1 MKASKIGLLG
11 LSINLLLHTSAW
23 AVTSDGVSPQPQG
36 QTTKRFGEETVIAS
50 QGTAVLTLKEMDE
63 RLEEVPADKRAQVM
77 ANPKHVEQMIMQLLL
92 LEQVAND
99 AKAAGLDK
107 SPLFV
112 SKGDL
117 ADKRA
122 LTQLRNEQ
130 VAAFAIQK
138 MDALTLAQEAYLN
151 DPAAFNTPELV
162 SLRQVYVRFDD
173 ASEQTALQ
181 KIQKAQTRLQAGD
194 SFERVVADLSEDPSS
209 KKQGGLLDRIRYEDL
224 PPELRAAVN
233 KVAAGQLTPIVRARN
248 GFYLARLEQRHPAVQ
263 RTFEQVKDVAIQNIQ
278 DREQKRAVREY
289 QEKLMGN
296 PLTANPEVVGA
307 LADRY
312 WQEPGKQPQALSDQ

>member
-1 MKASKIGLLG
+1 MKALKVALWGFPISFLVC
-11 LSINLLLHTSAW
+11 TSAW
-23 AVTSDGVSPQPQG
+23 AVASGGVTPPG
-36 QTTKRFGEETVIAS
+36 QATKRLSGDTVIAS

-63 RLEEVPADKRAQVM
+63 RLEEVPTDKRGQMM

-99 AKAAGLDK
+99 ARAAGLDK

-130 VAAFAIQK
+130 VAAFAIEK

-151 DPAAFNTPELV
+151 DPAAFDTPELV
-162 SLRQVYVRFDD
+162 SIRQIYVRFDNT
-173 ASEQTALQ
+173 SEQTALR
-181 KIQKAQTRLQAGD
+181 KIESAQTRLLAGEP
-194 SFERVVADLSEDPSS
+194 FERVVAELSDDPNT
-209 KKQGGLLDRIRYEDL
+209 KEQGGLLDRVRYEDL
-224 PPELRAAVN
+224 LPELRAA
-233 KVAAGQLTPIVRARN
+233 AAKIAEGQLTPIVRVSN
-248 GFYLARLEQRHPAVQ
+248 GFYLARLEKKHPAVH
-263 RTFEQVKDVAIQNIQ
+263 RTFDEIKDMAIQNIR

-296 PLTANPEVVGA
+296 PLTANPEVVGT

-312 WQEPGKQPQALSDQ
+312 WQDSDKQSQASSGQ